1 MYPVYNCI
9 YIYPVYMYPVLQA
22 RHYIYIYISCSSGV
36 PFKPQKRIYTESFQM
51 NFVPINPISKVHSK
65 RCGLNGAPEG
75 KGTYLP
81 NSAYIYIY
89 IGVTCPS
96 DVTKVVHV
104 LHKIIYPRALIWD
117 FFLNIR
123 FGLRWITGN

>member
-1 MYPVYNCI
+1 MYFKWRAGRKGYVYPVYNCI
-9 YIYPVYMYPVLQA
+9 YIYISCIYVSSPSGAPL
-22 RHYIYIYISCSSGV
+22 YIYIYIQDIYISCSSGV

-89 IGVTCPS
+89 TSESLAHP
-96 DVTKVVHV
+96 T
-104 LHKIIYPRALIWD
+104 
-117 FFLNIR
+117 
-123 FGLRWITGN
+123 